1 MLTYAIQ
8 RVGYDYQQADA
19 YGATDYDAFLR
30 TVDGF
35 PWAAQHAEWNQ
46 TQDGP
51 LPAVVLQNGADQRA
65 LWVTALGMGERDDGY
80 QLQSV
85 AMRSHKGFFGKA
97 KVEEDATV
105 AEARDRAE
113 LGRLCRLFCD
123 AQYAALDE
131 EVARLVQRES
141 DRD

>member
-1 MLTYAIQ
+1 MLSYAIQ
-8 RVGYDYQQADA
+8 RVGYDYQRTDA
-19 YGATDYDAFLR
+19 YGATDCDAFLR

-46 TQDGP
+46 AQEGP
-51 LPAVVLQNGADQRA
+51 LPAVVLQNETDQRA
-65 LWVTALGMGERDDGY
+65 LWVTALGTGERDAGY

-97 KVEEDATV
+97 KVEQDATV
-105 AEARDRAE
+105 AEVGDRAE

-123 AQYAALDE
+123 AQYAALDD
-131 EVARLVQRES
+131 EVARLVQEES